1 MVSITSLEARLVEN
15 QKETVAYLRKLD
27 NKELY
32 NMLKNIREVYEKE
45 IINQINKE
53 KIIDKIVE
61 YYYYR
66 YKYVTSKKYKKK
78 GAKL

>member
-1 MVSITSLEARLVEN
+1 MVNITSLEQRLIDN
-15 QKETVAYLRKLD
+15 PKATKNYLRELNK
-27 NKELY
+27 KELY

-45 IINQINKE
+45 VINEISKD
-53 KIIDKIVE
+53 KIIDKMIE

-78 GAKL
+78 EAKI

>member
-1 MVSITSLEARLVEN
+1 MVSITSLEERLIN
-15 QKETVAYLRKLD
+15 NPKATKTYLRTLS

-45 IINQINKE
+45 IINEINKE
-53 KIIDKIVE
+53 KIIDKMIE
-61 YYYYR
+61 YYYHR

-78 GAKL
+78 GAKI